1 MTEWKERMTGRMVVF
16 VVEDEHQVKERS
28 FPFVPQG
35 FGSRAQDDR
44 EGRVQIDAYLAFIVL
59 IR

>member
-1 MTEWKERMTGRMVVF
+1 MTQRGRRMVAF

-28 FPFVPQG
+28 VPFVPQG

-44 EGRVQIDAYLAFIVL
+44 RGKSSD
-59 IR
+59 